1 MSELAILLSKLFVA
15 MADKSKDEEKK
26 KVTKES
32 WKKSS
37 RILRYLRPHRGMISL
52 SLLLLTISAVL
63 TLVITGILGQI
74 AGTDTTCAC
83 DESVNSPSFMANMM
97 SGLGFEA
104 TSGDIRPWVYLLFG
118 LLAFQ
123 SIVSFLRVYVTA
135 SFSEKAILTLR
146 KDTFSK
152 IINMPMQFFN
162 ERKIGELNSRISS
175 DVTTIQETISLTV
188 IELLRQLMMIVL
200 GIVVLFF
207 VSAQLTLIMLAVVP
221 IITIIAVL
229 FGRYIRGLGKN
240 TQDKVADSNTIVQE
254 SLTGI
259 MSVKSFANE
268 LFETNRYIKSIREV
282 RKNAM
287 KGAIGR
293 GLLSTFIV
301 FFMFGAIGIVIIQ
314 GAELKNTEGFAE
326 ANFMAFILMTGII
339 GGSIAGIAFQFGALQ
354 RGIGSIENVM
364 DILDLETEAT
374 LLKDTK
380 KSEEL
385 TGALEFKNV
394 SFSYPSRSDIQVLN
408 SINLIVNKGDQ
419 VAIVGPSGSGKS
431 TMISLL
437 QRFYEPTDGEI
448 KFNGKP
454 TKEIGLKE
462 LRNQMALVPQEVILF
477 GGSISENI
485 AYGKPEASEEE
496 ITEAA
501 RKANALDF
509 IKQFPEGFD
518 TLVGERGV
526 QLSGGQRQRIAIAR
540 AVLKSPEILILDE
553 ATSSLDSES
562 ERLVQDALDRL
573 MENRTSIVIAH
584 RLSTIRKADKIIV
597 LSEGV
602 IKETGTHEELLQAK
616 DGIYQHLTE
625 LQMEV

>member
-1 MSELAILLSKLFVA
+1 
-15 MADKSKDEEKK
+15 MAKEQEDAKK
-26 KVTKES
+26 KVSKES
-32 WKKSS
+32 WRKSS
-37 RILRYLRPHRGMISL
+37 RIFKYLRPYRGLIML
-52 SLLLLTISAVL
+52 SLFLLTISAVL

-74 AGTDTTCAC
+74 AGS
-83 DESVNSPSFMANMM
+83 ESRTPSFISDMM
-97 SGLGFEA
+97 GGFGFTPDA
-104 TSGDIRPWVYLLFG
+104 GNLRPWVYLLFG

-123 SIVSFLRVYVTA
+123 SGISFLRVYVTA
-135 SFSEKAILTLR
+135 QFSEKAILNLR

-162 ERKIGELNSRISS
+162 ERKIGDLNSRISS

-188 IELLRQLMMIVL
+188 IELLRQLLMILMGVAA
-200 GIVVLFF
+200 LFF
-207 VSAQLTLIMLAVVP
+207 VSAQLTFIMLAVVP

-229 FGRYIRGLGKN
+229 FGRYIKGLGKT
-240 TQDKVADSNTIVQE
+240 TQDAVAESNTIVQE

-259 MSVKSFANE
+259 VSVKSFANE
-268 LFETNRYIKSIREV
+268 FFESNRYLKAINEV

-287 KGAIGR
+287 KGAVGR

-301 FFMFGAIGIVIIQ
+301 FFMFGAIGVVIIQ
-314 GAELKNTEGFAE
+314 GAELKNTEGFGNE
-326 ANFMAFILMTGII
+326 NFMTFILMTGLI

-364 DILDLETEAT
+364 DILDLDTEEIV
-374 LLKDTK
+374 LRDTK
-380 KSEEL
+380 LNEEL
-385 TGALEFKNV
+385 TGALEFHDVDFK
-394 SFSYPSRSDIQVLN
+394 YPSRPEVEVLKK
-408 SINLIVNKGDQ
+408 VNFTVKKGEQ
-419 VAIVGPSGSGKS
+419 VALVGSSGSGKS
-431 TMISLL
+431 TIISLL
-437 QRFYEPTDGEI
+437 QRFYEPTSGEI

-454 TKEIGLKE
+454 TSEIGLKE

-477 GGSISENI
+477 GGTIGENI
-485 AYGKPEASEEE
+485 AYGKPDATEEE

-518 TLVGERGV
+518 TMVGERGV

-584 RLSTIRKADKIIV
+584 RLSTIRNADKILV
-597 LSEGV
+597 LSEGE
-602 IKETGTHEELLQAK
+602 IKEQGTHQELIAME
-616 DGIYQHLTE
+616 DGFYHHLTE
-625 LQMEV
+625 LQLEV